1 MKLRNFY
8 KIDHTKKPIPGSNIR
23 RKSRPKP
30 YSQWKEIT
38 PVCCDPAAIDC
49 TCGPRFWVQIDGV
62 NKPVDGTLIKRDA
75 YPLMAENIRYQEI
88 NWKSPCCPVTPAF
101 KITWN
106 LSINFSI
113 SPSLII
119 KENGVERVNTAID
132 SSGEFIP
139 APDALIEIIADNS
152 ICTVSRI
159 NDLTITGGIAHV
171 DSGGVINYNFL
182 FTVTED
188 VHIDSAMDC
197 IDR

>member
-1 MKLRNFY
+1 MKLRYFY
-8 KIDHTKKPIPGSNIR
+8 KINHKKEPIPGSNIR

-30 YSQWKEIT
+30 YSQCKEIT

-49 TCGPRFWVQIDGV
+49 TCGPRFWVQIDGA

-152 ICTVSRI
+152 TCTVTRI

-188 VHIDSAMDC
+188 VQINSTMDC
-197 IDR
+197 LDR